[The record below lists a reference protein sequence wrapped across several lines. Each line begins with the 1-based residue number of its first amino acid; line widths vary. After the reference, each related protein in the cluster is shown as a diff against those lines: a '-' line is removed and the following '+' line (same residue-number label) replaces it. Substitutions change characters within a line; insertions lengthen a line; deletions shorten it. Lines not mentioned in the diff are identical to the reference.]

1 MIAAT
6 LAEDF
11 NIPTVNNRGNN
22 QAGDGGSRHLNN
34 LIDQQDSSN
43 GHSCTFSRTGRVLGH
58 RAKQINRIRNIKI
71 THRSLPSQRKRSW
84 KSVLGRKQKYPQICR
99 S

>member
-11 NIPTVNNRGNN
+11 NIPTVNNRGRN

-43 GHSCTFSRTGRVLGH
+43 RHPCTFFRTGRVLGH

-71 THRSLPSQRKRSW
+71 THRGLLSQMK
-84 KSVLGRKQKYPQICR
+84 
-99 S
+99 

>member
-43 GHSCTFSRTGRVLGH
+43 RHSCTFSRTGRVLGH
-58 RAKQINRIRNIKI
+58 RAKQVNRIRNIKI
-71 THRSLPSQRKRSW
+71 TQEPSQPNEMKLEISPR
-84 KSVLGRKQKYPQICR
+84 QKIEIPTNM
-99 S
+99 

>member
-1 MIAAT
+1 MAT

-11 NIPTVNNRGNN
+11 NIPTVNNRGESE
-22 QAGDGGSRHLNN
+22 AGDGGSRHLNN

-43 GHSCTFSRTGRVLGH
+43 RHSCTLFGTGRVLGH

-71 THRSLPSQRKRSW
+71 AHRGLLSQMK
-84 KSVLGRKQKYPQICR
+84 
-99 S
+99 